1 MDNQRLLVWAA
12 FGLMLWFTY
21 QAWMQDYGPQPAARP
36 DVPTAAA
43 PTDEAPPPDDLPDLI
58 DPALDTPQADRG
70 PALDAPQDATNEATP
85 VGGDIIRVR
94 TDVLDVE
101 INTRGGTLQQAHLLK
116 YPVAKNRP
124 NELVQLLGRERGNL
138 GLIQT
143 GLRSSGD
150 GAEPNHLADF
160 RSTVQNY
167 ELSGNDEL
175 TVSLDWADE
184 SGISVTKEY
193 RFARGSYIIPVRQTV
208 INESDTE
215 WRGAEYAQI
224 QRHSAPQGR
233 SMFDVDSYSFQGPI
247 IYDGERSSKLD
258 RDDLLS
264 DGPYT
269 VNTAAG
275 WVAMIQHHFLSGIV
289 PAAAGD
295 KRLSVAVRDNV
306 AVASV
311 IGAAQVVPPGQSETF
326 ETTLFVGPKLQSQLE
341 DVAPTLKLTVDYGW
355 LTIVS
360 DPLFWL
366 LSKVHSV
373 VGNWGLAII
382 IVTILIKLVFYK
394 LTETSGRS
402 MAKMREIQPRMKAL
416 QERYKDDRQQLSQA
430 MMDLY
435 KREKVN
441 PAAGCLPILIQMP
454 FFLAFYWVLLESVE
468 MRQAPFAL
476 WITDLSSRDPYFI
489 LPLIMGAA
497 MFLQQK
503 LNPAPA
509 DPVQAKVMQIMPIVF
524 TGFFAFFP
532 SGLVLY
538 WVTNTI
544 LSIAQ
549 QWHINKVV
557 HEETTRRKSSKK
569 ELRKK
574 DGGKKDAN
582 KKGNAT
588 KADEKNAKDDDA

>member
-21 QAWMQDYGPQPAARP
+21 QAWVQDYGIKPALETPPAAE
-36 DVPTAAA
+36 DVAAPREDATDLPALPQTDAAA
-43 PTDEAPPPDDLPDLI
+43 PQPDS
-58 DPALDTPQADRG
+58 
-70 PALDAPQDATNEATP
+70 APQLPEESEPADASG
-85 VGGDIIRVR
+85 VVRVT

-101 INTRGGTLQQAHLLK
+101 INTRGGTLQKATLLR
-116 YPVAKNRP
+116 YPVAKDRP
-124 NELVQLLGRERGNL
+124 DVLVQLLKPAPPDV

-143 GLRSSGD
+143 GLRNAD
-150 GAEPNHLADF
+150 ERPEPNHLAQFTSEAREYRLDGADDI
-160 RSTVQNY
+160 
-167 ELSGNDEL
+167 L
-175 TVSLDWADE
+175 VSLGWDD
-184 SGISVTKEY
+184 GQGVSVIKQY
-193 RFARGSYIIPVRQTV
+193 RFARGSYIVDVRQTV
-208 INESDTE
+208 TNGGTSE

-224 QRHSAPQGR
+224 QRHSYPQDR
-233 SMFDVDSYSFQGPI
+233 SMFDVDSYSFHGPVV
-247 IYDGERSSKLD
+247 YDGDRSSKLD
-258 RDDLLS
+258 RDDLMS
-264 DGPYT
+264 DGPFNLSAT
-269 VNTAAG
+269 NG
-275 WVAMIQHHFLSGIV
+275 WIASIQHHFLSAVV
-289 PAAAGD
+289 PAAASEQ
-295 KRLSVAVRDNV
+295 RYSVAIRNDI
-306 AVASV
+306 ALSSV
-311 IGAAQVVPPGQSETF
+311 IGSAQAVAPGASHTF
-326 ETTLFVGPKLQSQLE
+326 ETKLFVGPKLQDQLV
-341 DVAPTLKLTVDYGW
+341 DVSPTLKLTVDYGW
-355 LTIVS
+355 LTILS
-360 DPLFWL
+360 EPLFWL
-366 LSKVHSV
+366 LSKVHGV
-373 VGNWGLAII
+373 VANWGLAII
-382 IVTILIKLVFYK
+382 LVTILIKLVFYK

-430 MMDLY
+430 MMELY

-497 MFLQQK
+497 MFFQQK

-538 WVTNTI
+538 WVTNTV

-557 HEETTRRKSSKK
+557 GREGAKRKSGKK
-569 ELRKK
+569 EGKKK
-574 DGGKKDAN
+574 DPK
-582 KKGNAT
+582 T
-588 KADEKNAKDDDA
+588 KSGTD